1 MTKRGFYYKIIA
13 MNIEENVKNLLK
25 EIPERNPFGEKVT
38 LVAAVKLQTAEDINR
53 AISAGITDIGD
64 NHVQELRD
72 KYDLIEGNPRRHFI
86 GRLQTNKIKYLLG
99 KVDLYHSIDR
109 LNLAEELSKRSEA
122 ASVTSD
128 ILIQIN
134 IGDEQTKGGFGYSDA
149 TNAYERIKALPAL
162 KIRGLMAMLPFTDDE
177 ELLERLAK
185 KMRASFEELRKKDK
199 NIEYLSMGM
208 SGDWRICVQAG
219 SNMIRVGTSI
229 FGARNYMR

>member
-1 MTKRGFYYKIIA
+1 

-25 EIPERNPFGEKVT
+25 EIPERNPYGEKIT

-72 KYDLIEGNPRRHFI
+72 KYDFIEGNPRRHFI
-86 GRLQTNKIKYLLG
+86 GHLQTNKIKYLLG

-122 ASVTSD
+122 ASVISD

-149 TNAYERIKALPAL
+149 MNAYERIKALPAL
-162 KIRGLMAMLPFTDDE
+162 KIKGLMAMLPFTDDE

-219 SNMIRVGTSI
+219 SNMIRLGTSI